1 MREKM
6 LLRVNLVAVLL
17 ALNCVSRASEYS
29 KSTLEKWQKEQ
40 RAATSGEKKIL
51 RYTYD
56 NVTFENP
63 ISSFNDR
70 KIARDKVAKIHRS
83 IDEDFYN
90 AHSKIEVK
98 ERDEAR
104 RKKRKVG
111 RTMLALLMA
120 YKLKFVALIPTIL
133 GGLILLKGT
142 TLLAGFFFALFA
154 AVLGLKVH

>member
-1 MREKM
+1 M
-6 LLRVNLVAVLL
+6 LSRVNMVAILL
-17 ALNCVSRASEYS
+17 TLNCVSRAIEHS
-29 KSTLEKWQKEQ
+29 KSALEKWQEEE
-40 RAATSGEKKIL
+40 RAVTSGKKVL

-63 ISSFNDR
+63 ISSVNGR
-70 KIARDKVAKIHRS
+70 NVRDKVAKIHRS
-83 IDEDFYN
+83 IDQDIYN
-90 AHSKIEVK
+90 AYSKIGVE

-111 RTMLALLMA
+111 RTLLALLMA